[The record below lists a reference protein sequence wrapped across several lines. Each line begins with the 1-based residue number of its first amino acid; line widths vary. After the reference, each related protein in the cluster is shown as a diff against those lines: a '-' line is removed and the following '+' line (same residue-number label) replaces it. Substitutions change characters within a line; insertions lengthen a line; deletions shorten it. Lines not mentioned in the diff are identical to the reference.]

1 MINRFGQ
8 DEINSVTQSIKN
20 SSLLSGYTNKFLG
33 GETLQKFEKKFA
45 QFHNC
50 KYGVSVN
57 SGTSALFVAQL
68 AAGIKNNTKVA
79 VPSIT
84 FTATTSQVIAAG
96 GIPNFVDIDP
106 KTYCM
111 NFDFKNKI
119 KYAIPVH
126 LLGYPCDYEMIKKM
140 KECGMFVI
148 EDCAQAMGAKF
159 KNKTVGSM
167 GDCGIFSFQET
178 KHITTLGEGGIIV
191 TNNEEFAKK
200 CQNIRNHGEY
210 YKDDTTVGFNLRLT
224 DAQAAFGLAQL
235 KRLPNILKTF
245 RKNAKYIMKNLP
257 EIISPPVIPKGID
270 HSFLILGCKYDVKK
284 AGITKD
290 KFLEKL
296 TKNRKKFLIKEQI
309 SDIKGLNFRPG
320 KIIGSGY
327 KTTQYNIPLYRKFR
341 PNKKLINS
349 ENFLKT
355 SFFLDIHRWR
365 TQKEIDEELK
375 ILDRTYQQVK

>member
-257 EIISPPVIPKGID
+257 EIISPPVIPKGIE
-270 HSFLILGCKYDVKK
+270 HSFLILGCKYDQKK
-284 AGITKD
+284 AIISKEN
-290 KFLEKL
+290 FLDRL

-320 KIIGSGY
+320 KIISSGY

-341 PNKKLINS
+341 PKKKLINS

-365 TQKEIDEELK
+365 TQTEIDEELK
-375 ILDRTYQQVK
+375 ILDRTYQQIK